1 MTLNM
6 NEELLNSIR
15 AIIKE
20 ELKPV
25 KVSIHNMEDDINSMK
40 GDINGLK
47 DGFDNMKVDIDS
59 MKGDIKS
66 IKTLQEE
73 DHLILKALEHKAE
86 INKAEHDKIINNLAH
101 LNGKITNMKNT
112 LKSIKEDNKSIIEVL
127 GEHEISIR
135 TLKRR
140 PV

>member
-1 MTLNM
+1 MILNM

-40 GDINGLK
+40 GDISGLK

>member
-1 MTLNM
+1 M

-25 KVSIHNMEDDINSMK
+25 KVSIHNMEDDIN
-40 GDINGLK
+40 
-47 DGFDNMKVDIDS
+47 S